1 MQTAALQVR
10 CGRITGMQLEKTTL
24 PRPPGLVAALAA
36 GFDKTANHV
45 AIILM
50 PIFLDLFLW
59 LGPRLRLK
67 TLLQPVMDQLANSP
81 VPVSASLPDAASLQ
95 LLWSSFLTRFNLFG
109 LLRTFPL
116 GVSSLMSAGVDDQL
130 PLSAPLGW
138 EVSSYLGMLGSWFA
152 VILSGW
158 LLGSLYYYWVSA
170 IALAPE
176 EKRSIDRSLFQGL
189 LLSFTWL
196 GLALLAGI
204 PALLGFSLLAL
215 ISPALAQIGIFI
227 IMLIA
232 IWIILPVFFSP
243 HGIFAYNQNA
253 FASIRQSLRMMRYTL
268 PTSGLFVLV
277 CLLISEGLG
286 YLWRIPPSE
295 SWLTLVAIIGHA
307 FISTS
312 LVAASFIYYR
322 DINLWLQAVL
332 EQIKAKQTPVV
343 KI

>member
-1 MQTAALQVR
+1 
-10 CGRITGMQLEKTTL
+10 MQLDKTTL

-36 GFDKTANHV
+36 GFDTTANH
-45 AIILM
+45 ITLILM
-50 PIFLDLFLW
+50 PILLDLFLW

-81 VPVSASLPDAASLQ
+81 VPASAALPDAAALQ
-95 LLWSSFLTRFNLFG
+95 LLWSDFLTRFNLFG

-116 GVSSLMSAGVDDQL
+116 GVSSLMSAGVNDKIPFGV
-130 PLSAPLGW
+130 PLTW
-138 EVSSYLGMLGSWFA
+138 EVPTYSGLLGSWFA
-152 VILSGW
+152 IILGGW
-158 LLGSLYYYWVSA
+158 TLGSLYFYWVSGVT
-170 IALAPE
+170 LAPV
-176 EKRSIDRSLFQGL
+176 EKRSLDRSLLQSM

-204 PALLGFSLLAL
+204 PVVLGFSLLAL

-243 HGIFAYNQNA
+243 HGIFLYKQNA
-253 FASIRQSLRMMRYTL
+253 FASILQSLRMVRFTL
-268 PTSGLFVLV
+268 PTSGLFVMAS
-277 CLLISEGLG
+277 LLISEGLG

-295 SWLTLVAIIGHA
+295 SWLTMIAIIGHA

-322 DINLWLQAVL
+322 DINLWLQVVL
-332 EQIKAKQTPVV
+332 DQIKARQTPVEKSV
-343 KI
+343 